1 MFVIKRGFC
10 SPLNPGERP
19 AHSLPVAKVMSLMCA
34 SSKHRTRQSLALSIL
49 TPLVI
54 HTQHSALYPGFVYFQ
69 LASCGVCHMS
79 CPQAGWEIFKAS
91 DSGALGPFDGAETA
105 VKGKIEGGRERVRQ
119 ETPNRSLSSAFIHSP
134 LHLGIQKS
142 ACGLIPFSF
151 HRQFRESSFEEKYLL
166 FG

>member
-91 DSGALGPFDGAETA
+91 DSGALGPFDGAGWDCGE
-105 VKGKIEGGRERVRQ
+105 GKDRGRKRKSK
-119 ETPNRSLSSAFIHSP
+119 TGNPKP
-134 LHLGIQKS
+134 LVE
-142 ACGLIPFSF
+142 FSF
-151 HRQFRESSFEEKYLL
+151 YSLTPPSGHSEECMWPNTL
-166 FG
+166 FISQAI